1 MRPSEQGP
9 GPKNGKSG
17 DAPVR
22 RRFTQ
27 DLVRAESIAA
37 MLANSRASQVIEVS
51 DLLAGMYIDNW
62 ERLARYWE
70 DPEDLEAFLQQFCQL
85 SPPRWQYWLQY
96 YDEVRQTSQ
105 RKPSVLSR
113 LLRRDGKQSF
123 SEKVFQRSQDLDEIL
138 TDAEQIAPFR
148 DTANGCD
155 VPILTMECVVLC
167 IAKHPGMEISKKLRA
182 TGLDINNL
190 ERAARFP
197 KHAPLH

>member
-1 MRPSEQGP
+1 MKPSGTGP
-9 GPKNGKSG
+9 GRNNGKGG

-37 MLANSRASQVIEVS
+37 MLADSRASEVIEVS

-62 ERLARYWE
+62 ERLSRYWA

-96 YDEVRQTSQ
+96 YDELRQTTQ
-105 RKPSVLSR
+105 RKPSLLSR
-113 LLRRDGKQSF
+113 LLRREGKKSF
-123 SEKVFQRSQDLDEIL
+123 AEKVFQRSQDLDEIL
-138 TDAEQIAPFR
+138 ADAEQIAPFR
-148 DTANGCD
+148 DSVNGSD

-197 KHAPLH
+197 KHAPQH